1 MAEAGTCKQNCA
13 SSIRSFS
20 SILSVNIP
28 QPKQGA
34 KLKPE
39 LGGAKGTAKILGE
52 KRCAGAI
59 NTTKEFKP
67 RRILSP
73 IWDP

>member
-39 LGGAKGTAKILGE
+39 LGGAEGTAKILGE
-52 KRCAGAI
+52 SDVLGPLAQPR
-59 NTTKEFKP
+59 NLNQEEF
-67 RRILSP
+67 
-73 IWDP
+73 